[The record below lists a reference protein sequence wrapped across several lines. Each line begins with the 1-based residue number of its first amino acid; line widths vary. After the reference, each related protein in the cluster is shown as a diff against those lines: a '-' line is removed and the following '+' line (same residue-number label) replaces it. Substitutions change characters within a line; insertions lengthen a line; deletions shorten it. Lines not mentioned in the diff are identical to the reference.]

1 MNRLYSLPLIVAL
14 AFAACGS
21 GGNTVSGPSGG
32 TGGGGSGSGTGGSAS
47 SDSRSEH
54 ARPPMAGGNF
64 LDVSS
69 FPIDDIAIGCNG
81 ADCIPAVTDPDFVS
95 AGASGAGYLRDDDI
109 VMGIVINGEPR
120 AYPHNIGWWHEIIND
135 TAGDESV
142 IVTLCPLTGT
152 GMVFNGV
159 ADDGERIHLGVSG
172 LLFNNNLIMYD
183 RRDRQSLYP
192 QMIYKAVLGPRQ
204 GEELELLPMTECMWG
219 YWKRIHP
226 DTRVIDGNS
235 TSYPL
240 NQYTQYP
247 YISGAQDYRMSHSY
261 IIFPNMD
268 TSTSALFGAKD
279 LAMGVRF
286 GELVKAYPFQAMHA
300 QDVINDVISEGPIQH
315 PIVVV
320 HYRDAQLAIP
330 FSREISVNGQSTT
343 LTFEKMD
350 STLPAY
356 PFLLQDEETGT
367 TWNLKGVGVAG
378 THQGRK
384 LTQLPSHNGF
394 WFAWGTFWQNLGIH

>member
-1 MNRLYSLPLIVAL
+1 MKRLFSFPLIL
-14 AFAACGS
+14 AVLFVACGGN
-21 GGNTVSGPSGG
+21 GGGVTTGPTGG
-32 TGGGGSGSGTGGSAS
+32 AGGGSGTTTDSGSQ
-47 SDSRSEH
+47 H
-54 ARPPMAGGNF
+54 ARAPRAGGNF
-64 LDVSS
+64 LDVAS
-69 FPIDDIAIGCNG
+69 FPLDAIISGCAG

-159 ADDGERIHLGVSG
+159 AADGERIHVGVSG

-204 GEELELLPMTECMWG
+204 GEELELLPVTECTWG

-226 DTRVIDGNS
+226 DTRVIDANAAG
-235 TSYPL
+235 YPAS
-240 NQYTQYP
+240 QYTEYP
-247 YISGAQDYRMSHSY
+247 YIDGRLDYRTEHEY
-261 IIFPNMD
+261 FIFPKTDTD
-268 TSTSALFGAKD
+268 TSVLFGSKD

-286 GELVKAYPFQAMHA
+286 GEMVKAYPFLAMHTE
-300 QDVINDVISEGPIQH
+300 DVINDVISEGSMQH

-330 FSREISVNGQSTT
+330 FSREIDVNGQATT
-343 LTFEKMD
+343 LTFEKVN
-350 STLPAY
+350 STHSAY
-356 PFLLQDEETGT
+356 PFMLKDTETGT
-367 TWNLKGVGVAG
+367 TWNLKGEGVDG
-378 THQGRK
+378 THEGRQ

-394 WFAWGTFWQNLGIH
+394 WFAWGIFWQNIGIH

>member
-1 MNRLYSLPLIVAL
+1 MKRLFSFPLIL
-14 AFAACGS
+14 AVLFVACGGN
-21 GGNTVSGPSGG
+21 GGGVTTGPTGG
-32 TGGGGSGSGTGGSAS
+32 AGGGSGTTTDSGSQ
-47 SDSRSEH
+47 H
-54 ARPPMAGGNF
+54 ARAPRAGGNF
-64 LDVSS
+64 LDVAS
-69 FPIDDIAIGCNG
+69 FPLDAIISGCAG

-159 ADDGERIHLGVSG
+159 AANGERIHVGVSG

-204 GEELELLPMTECMWG
+204 GEELELLPVTECTWG
-219 YWKRIHP
+219 YWKRINP
-226 DTRVIDGNS
+226 DTRVIDANAAG
-235 TSYPL
+235 YPVS
-240 NQYTQYP
+240 QYTEYP
-247 YISGAQDYRMSHSY
+247 YIDRGLDYRTEHEY
-261 IIFPNMD
+261 FIFPKTDTD
-268 TSTSALFGAKD
+268 TSGLFGAKD

-286 GELVKAYPFQAMHA
+286 GEMVKAYPFLAMHTE
-300 QDVINDVISEGPIQH
+300 DVINDVISEGAIQH

-330 FSREISVNGQSTT
+330 FSREVNVGGGSITV
-343 LTFEKMD
+343 TFEKVD

-356 PFLLQDEETGT
+356 PFLLRDKETGT
-367 TWNLKGVGVAG
+367 TWNLKGEGVAG
-378 THQGRK
+378 THQGRN

-394 WFAWGTFWQNLGIH
+394 WFAWGAFWQNIGIH